1 MELLDKNLELL
12 LRHLL
17 EEDIQSVTKNECGKS
32 EIDYLIEYGYFTYLD
47 SSSFDGWE
55 YKITPTQ
62 RGKYY
67 FENKRKYIK
76 AQQREKAIKWIRFV
90 VPVIISIG
98 ALVVP
103 IIALCK

>member
-47 SSSFDGWE
+47 SSAFDGWE
-55 YKITPTQ
+55 YKIAPTQ
-62 RGKYY
+62 KGLYY
-67 FENKRKYIK
+67 FENKRKYEK
-76 AQQREKAIKWIRFV
+76 AQRREKAIQWIRFLI
-90 VPVIISIG
+90 PVIISIA
-98 ALVVP
+98 ALVVA
-103 IIALCK
+103 IIALYK